1 MTCGRPGPQF
11 GLKAEAAAA
20 ETIERGMTMRGKWR
34 LLLAAAFAALLA
46 VSGVFASPQLTG
58 PGVIRVTARQVRE
71 TRIDGGKPGWNAG
84 DLLTVTSL
92 VYNQRITPKPI
103 GRFEFVCT
111 SLGHGSKSCSAT
123 LFMPKGK
130 IMVTGVIRS
139 RLLYEVAV
147 IGGTG
152 LYDNVRGT
160 LTVTSLGDRP
170 PRELLYFRLVV

>member
-1 MTCGRPGPQF
+1 MRGTWWLPI
-11 GLKAEAAAA
+11 AAAV
-20 ETIERGMTMRGKWR
+20 
-34 LLLAAAFAALLA
+34 AALLG
-46 VSGVFASPQLTG
+46 VSSVSASPQLTG

-71 TRIDGGKPGWNAG
+71 ERVDGGKPGWNAG

-103 GRFEFVCT
+103 GRFEVACT
-111 SLGHGSKSCSAT
+111 SLGNGSKSCSAT

-139 RLLYEVAV
+139 RLFYEVAV

-160 LTVTSLGDRP
+160 LTVTFLDAAFPESSVHCR
-170 PRELLYFRLVV
+170 VMV